1 MSKETKS
8 YSPGPWSRRCNGA
21 SVIIDDANGKAVARA
36 TPRIFGELNGDL
48 IAAAPDLLA
57 ALENLVADW
66 ERVTG
71 TSMPADHEAKASIA
85 KAKGGAK

>member
-1 MSKETKS
+1 MTTQQH
-8 YSPGPWSRRCNGA
+8 YSPGPWSRRFNGA

-36 TPRIFGELNGDL
+36 MPRIFGELNGDL
-48 IAAAPDLLA
+48 IAAAPELLA

-71 TSMPADHEAKASIA
+71 TSIPTDHEAKAAIT